1 MSSLDEC
8 ESDPILDR
16 PIIRIPI
23 ILAYI
28 AVFLICLIGN
38 LFTIL
43 VICAHRSMRT
53 ATNFFLANLA
63 VADLLVAI
71 FCIFQAKPSPRSNRC
86 SHFVVEYVPFGWH
99 QRRTLAF
106 RCHFV
111 QIVRLRASPCPLH
124 RHWHSRL
131 RLCREI
137 HRRFAFPSV
146 PSPFKVPTFI
156 LVLHPLLALKVLTPR
171 FRVLLMASIWA
182 ISLMFNLPY
191 YIFTK
196 YIFYKNV
203 AVCTRLM
210 PLANSTKTAEKSL
223 MSTRNIVTSSF
234 VLWYCVPLLIIL
246 FLYTRIGLVLWH
258 SAPLKKLT
266 QVGKLRTNSNETTT
280 IVASGNGSAKTRAK
294 RSATHPPPPQST
306 DGAEERAKRT
316 NSANE
321 FVMAHFRRATMSS
334 DSETDGSEEEDEQE
348 RDEEALIGEEGTEE
362 EAEREEAQQVD
373 AKMAP
378 WDDGQSSCQGLA
390 KAMRNNEML
399 ALPTAKDGIAT
410 LGTPNGTVLVGTVES
425 RKKVIRLLIA
435 IVSSFAVLTLPHHV
449 RLLYT
454 VWTEQ
459 MMCNNSLEPLVQPI
473 TYLLL
478 FLSSSCN
485 PFLYAFM
492 SQRFRSAIRDIFKCR
507 RGRARRKSVRTQNS
521 DVVACTTTFGG
532 GGTRS
537 AGGGAT
543 TDDGMGIMPMFS
555 SLSRLNSVVGTATA
569 HNQTQM
575 NTAGSERNLLLEQ
588 QSNTKSQQQLQQK
601 KLSKKGKKV
610 KKIGQ
615 SSFGVASAAH
625 RSNGTVTNIAVVYR
639 KGGHR
644 T

>member
-16 PIIRIPI
+16 PIVRIPI

-71 FCIFQAKPSPRSNRC
+71 FCIFQNMFHLVGTNDGRWLFGATLCKLYA
-86 SHFVVEYVPFGWH
+86 FVLHLVPCTGIGILVCVSVEKYI
-99 QRRTLAF
+99 A
-106 RCHFV
+106 
-111 QIVRLRASPCPLH
+111 
-124 RHWHSRL
+124 
-131 RLCREI
+131 
-137 HRRFAFPSV
+137 
-146 PSPFKVPTFI
+146 VPTFI

-182 ISLMFNLPY
+182 VSLMFNLPY

-210 PLANSTKTAEKSL
+210 PLANSTKSAEKSL

-294 RSATHPPPPQST
+294 RSATHPPPQQST

-316 NSANE
+316 NSAKE
-321 FVMAHFRRATMSS
+321 FAMAHFRTATMSS
-334 DSETDGSEEEDEQE
+334 DSETDGSEEEDERE
-348 RDEEALIGEEGTEE
+348 RDEEALIGEDGTEE
-362 EAEREEAQQVD
+362 EAEREEAQQGDV
-373 AKMAP
+373 KMAP

-601 KLSKKGKKV
+601 KLSKKG
-610 KKIGQ
+610 
-615 SSFGVASAAH
+615 
-625 RSNGTVTNIAVVYR
+625 
-639 KGGHR
+639 
-644 T
+644 